1 MLISENIIEQFHA
14 VLWRCTDILRIWN
27 TAHAGLGMY
36 GDSEDSDSGDE
47 AAGNSSSQA
56 NGADSDEELRVRG
69 MTSCN

>member
-1 MLISENIIEQFHA
+1 MFISENIIEQFHA

-47 AAGNSSSQA
+47 AAANISSQA

-69 MTSCN
+69 MASSN